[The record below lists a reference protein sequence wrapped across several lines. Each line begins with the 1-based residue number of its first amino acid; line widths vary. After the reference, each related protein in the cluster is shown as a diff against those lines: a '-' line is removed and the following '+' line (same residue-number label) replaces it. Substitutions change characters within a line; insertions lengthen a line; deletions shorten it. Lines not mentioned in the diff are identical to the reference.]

1 MLIISDFSKTFT
13 RSDMPTTWSVF
24 AKSNILWD
32 GYNSDRDDLYTQY
45 AHFEKEGNLEMTEEW
60 FAEHAELF
68 ITYALTQEQIDQ
80 LVMDDRYF
88 APRDG
93 VSEFLEYIAQNNIS
107 LVIVTSGIS
116 QMVMT
121 WFQKRFNYIPDI
133 VFGTDLLMTD
143 GTVTD
148 VDPDSI
154 ITPLDKS
161 IEIELEDENESIILI
176 WDSIEDTKVIPSA
189 KISLGFTDEEG
200 EFTVKLGKEG
210 SMEDVIEYLK

>member
-13 RSDMPTTWSVF
+13 SSDMPSTWSVF
-24 AKSNILWD
+24 AKSNILGD
-32 GYNSDRDDLYTQY
+32 GYNSDRDDLYAQY
-45 AHFEKEGNLEMTEEW
+45 AHYEKEGNIDMTEEW

-68 ITYALTQEQIDQ
+68 ITYSLTQEQINQ

-88 APRDG
+88 APREG
-93 VSEFLEYIAQNNIS
+93 VSEFLEYISQNNIS

-121 WFQKRFNYIPDI
+121 WFQKRFNYVPDI
-133 VFGTDLLMTD
+133 IFGTDLHMTE

-148 VDPDSI
+148 FDPDSI

-176 WDSIEDTKVIPSA
+176 GDSSEDTKIVPSA
-189 KISLGFTDEEG
+189 KLSIGFIDEE
-200 EFTVKLGKEG
+200 T
-210 SMEDVIEYLK
+210 

>member
-13 RSDMPTTWSVF
+13 SSDMPSTWSVF
-24 AKSNILWD
+24 AKSNILGD
-32 GYNSDRDDLYTQY
+32 GYNSDRDDLYAQY
-45 AHFEKEGNLEMTEEW
+45 AHYEKEGNIDMTEEW

-68 ITYALTQEQIDQ
+68 ITYSLTQEQINQ

-88 APRDG
+88 APREG
-93 VSEFLEYIAQNNIS
+93 VSEFLEYISQNNIS

-121 WFQKRFNYIPDI
+121 WFQKRFNYVPDI
-133 VFGTDLLMTD
+133 IFGTDLLMTE

-148 VDPDSI
+148 FDPDSI

-176 WDSIEDTKVIPSA
+176 GDSSEDTKIVPSA
-189 KISLGFTDEEG
+189 KLSIGFIDEE
-200 EFTVKLGKEG
+200 T
-210 SMEDVIEYLK
+210 

>member
-1 MLIISDFSKTFT
+1 M
-13 RSDMPTTWSVF
+13 
-24 AKSNILWD
+24 
-32 GYNSDRDDLYTQY
+32 TQ
-45 AHFEKEGNLEMTEEW
+45 EW

-121 WFQKRFNYIPDI
+121 WLQKRFNYVPDI
-133 VFGTDLLMTD
+133 VFGTDLLITE
-143 GTVTD
+143 GRVTD
-148 VDPDSI
+148 FDPDSI

-161 IEIELEDENESIILI
+161 IEIDMEDEDESIILI
-176 WDSIEDTKVIPSA
+176 
-189 KISLGFTDEEG
+189 
-200 EFTVKLGKEG
+200 
-210 SMEDVIEYLK
+210 

>member
-1 MLIISDFSKTFT
+1 M
-13 RSDMPTTWSVF
+13 
-24 AKSNILWD
+24 
-32 GYNSDRDDLYTQY
+32 TQ
-45 AHFEKEGNLEMTEEW
+45 EW

-121 WFQKRFNYIPDI
+121 WFQKRFNYVPDI
-133 VFGTDLLMTD
+133 VFGTDLLMTE
-143 GTVTD
+143 GRVTD
-148 VDPDSI
+148 FDTDSI

-161 IEIELEDENESIILI
+161 IEIDMEDEDESIILI
-176 WDSIEDTKVIPSA
+176 
-189 KISLGFTDEEG
+189 
-200 EFTVKLGKEG
+200 
-210 SMEDVIEYLK
+210 